1 MHPSIGTQHRESV
14 VDACVIRARQPHT
27 LQRVSI
33 FATTL
38 CRVRQG
44 EKLLQWDDRE
54 MRVGPR
60 HLILMP
66 AGHELGI
73 SNFPGPQGD
82 YIADAVTFPSSI
94 LRNFNL
100 RYRQQIVSR
109 HRTLNTDLC
118 VPLDRHTT
126 QAWDQLLAAI
136 NAGAPDALRTHYGEA
151 VLLSLGLGGLA
162 GPLLMDRND
171 PLCERV
177 QQLVMSS
184 PESDWT
190 VAGVAQHLNLGESTL
205 RRQLANEG
213 DSFRNILESVRLA
226 MALQWLQTTSRSI
239 GEIAGASG
247 YASASR
253 FAVRFRSH
261 YGLSPRELRAVI

>member
-1 MHPSIGTQHRESV
+1 MRPCVGTQHRENTI
-14 VDACVIRARQPHT
+14 DAFVIRARQPHT
-27 LQRVSI
+27 LRRVSI

-44 EKLLQWDDRE
+44 QKLLQWDDRA
-54 MRVGPR
+54 MRAGSQ

-66 AGHELGI
+66 AGRELGI
-73 SNFPGPQGD
+73 SNFPGRQGH
-82 YIADAVTFPSSI
+82 YIADAVTFPGSV
-94 LRNFNL
+94 LRDFSA
-100 RYRQQIVSR
+100 RYGQQIMSCNQAP
-109 HRTLNTDLC
+109 TSDLC
-118 VPLDRHTT
+118 VPLDRHIT

-136 NAGAPDALRTHYGEA
+136 NAQAPHALRTHYAQA
-151 VLLSLGLGGLA
+151 VLLSLGLGGFA

-171 PLCERV
+171 SLRERV
-177 QQLVMSS
+177 QRLVMSG
-184 PESDWT
+184 PEKDWT
-190 VAGVAQHLNLGESTL
+190 VASVAQQLNLGESTL

-213 DSFRNILESVRLA
+213 DNFRNILEGVRLA
-226 MALQWLQTTSRSI
+226 MALQWLQTTSRPI

-261 YGLSPRELRAVI
+261 YGLSPRDLRATI